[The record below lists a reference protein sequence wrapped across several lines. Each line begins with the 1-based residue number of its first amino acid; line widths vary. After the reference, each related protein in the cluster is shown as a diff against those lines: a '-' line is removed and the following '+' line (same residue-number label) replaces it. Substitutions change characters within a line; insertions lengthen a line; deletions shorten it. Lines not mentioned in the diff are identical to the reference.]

1 MGRRTVR
8 INLQTGNPDKFL
20 ELCKAIVEHNDA
32 LGASS
37 PLASGDII
45 DMAAYSN
52 TLAQAVEARESA
64 LELYARAEAAM
75 AQSRQLMGMAPGQS
89 STTPG
94 TLYNLTLQIK
104 KLLLVLET
112 ENPEALSHWG
122 FDVVIRMAKS
132 RGKKKVAAKG

>member
-8 INLQTGNPDKFL
+8 INLQTGNPEKFL
-20 ELCKAIVEHNDA
+20 ELCKAIVEYNDA

-52 TLAQAVEARESA
+52 TVAQAVEARERA
-64 LELYARAEAAM
+64 LELYAQAEAAM
-75 AQSRQLMGMAPGQS
+75 AQSRQLMGRAPGQS

-94 TLYNLTLQIK
+94 TLYYSTLQIK

-112 ENPEALSHWG
+112 ENPEALSPWG
-122 FDVVIRMAKS
+122 FDVVIRTAKS
-132 RGKKKVAAKG
+132 RGKKKVEAKG